1 MSIIYF
7 ANLKFRG
14 LTRSILLK
22 DDPFLKIVVTMNAEL
37 IVKAHSNPALNSI
50 VNLNY
55 ATFDGRI
62 PELLARFKNPGAT
75 FEKISGSDFI
85 YDVAAFCQKKSRKI
99 FLLGGT
105 AESNCGAVEKLKSR
119 FQIEVEGYS
128 PPFAPFPFEHDL
140 AEDIRQR
147 IIAFKPDYI
156 FVGFGAVKQELWI
169 QHNMTFLQQ
178 LGVKIAVGSGGTFD
192 FVAGT
197 VKRAPVFIQKMGLE
211 GVYRLIQEPKLF
223 RFKRLLYSL
232 QLFFYS

>member
-14 LTRSILLK
+14 LSREILLR

-37 IVKAHSNPALNSI
+37 IVKAHGNAQLNSI

-62 PELLARFKNPGAT
+62 PELLARFKNPGAE

-85 YDVAAFCQKKSRKI
+85 YDVAKFCQQHQRKL
-99 FLLGGT
+99 FLLGG
-105 AESNCGAVEKLKSR
+105 AEKSNKLAIQKLREKYH
-119 FQIEVEGYS
+119 IEVDGYS
-128 PPFAPFPFEHDL
+128 PPFSPFPFSQEL
-140 AEDIRQR
+140 SNDIRQR
-147 IIAFKPDYI
+147 IAASRPDYI

-169 QHNMTFLQQ
+169 HQNMTFLQQ

-197 VKRAPVFIQKMGLE
+197 IKRAPVFFQKMGLE

>member
-1 MSIIYF
+1 MSIICF

-14 LTRSILLK
+14 LTRSILLQ

-37 IVKAHSNPALNSI
+37 IVRANTTPALNSI

-62 PELLARFKNPGAT
+62 PEFLARGKNPDAI

-85 YDVAAFCQKKSRKI
+85 YDVAAFCAQKKRRL
-99 FLLGGT
+99 FLLGGRS
-105 AESNCGAVEKLKSR
+105 ECNSLAVQKLKEK
-119 FQIEVEGYS
+119 FGIEVAGYS
-128 PPFAPFPFEHDL
+128 PAFSPFPFSEEL
-140 AEDIRQR
+140 TIDIRKHISDFR
-147 IIAFKPDYI
+147 PDYI

-169 QHNMTFLQQ
+169 HHNMTFLQQ
-178 LGVKIAVGSGGTFD
+178 LGVRIAVGSGGTFE

-197 VKRAPVFIQKMGLE
+197 IKRAPVFIQKLGLE
-211 GVYRLIQEPKLF
+211 GIFRLIQEPKLF
-223 RFKRLLYSL
+223 RFKRLLYSF

>member
-1 MSIIYF
+1 MSIICF
-7 ANLKFRG
+7 ANLKFKG
-14 LTRSILLK
+14 LTRSILLR

-37 IVKAHSNPALNSI
+37 IVRANTHPALNSI

-62 PELLARFKNPGAT
+62 PEFLARIKNPDAE

-85 YDVAAFCQKKSRKI
+85 YDVAKFCREHHRRL
-99 FLLGGT
+99 FLLGGN
-105 AESNCGAVEKLKSR
+105 ELSNKLAIEKLSETYG
-119 FQIEVEGYS
+119 IEVDGYS
-128 PPFAPFPFEHDL
+128 PPFSPFPFHDEL
-140 AEDIRQR
+140 TQDIRQR
-147 IIAFKPDYI
+147 IAAFKPDYI

-169 QHNMTFLQQ
+169 HHNMTFLQQ
-178 LGVKIAVGSGGTFD
+178 LGVRIAVGSGGTFD

-197 VKRAPVFIQKMGLE
+197 IKRAPRLIQRMGLE
-211 GVYRLIQEPKLF
+211 GIFRLIQEPKLF